1 MTEILCAKTEIDV
14 FDSVKET
21 ETLIWENASPTASFA
36 NGRRVLNES
45 MAGYD
50 KIKIVFRPFNA
61 ISENALGVVE
71 IPVET
76 ITRFQ
81 NNENQPQFGLNGW
94 GASYQYTRGVYVPD
108 SDAETLGALYF
119 LHCYRVNASNTS
131 DNYCVPL
138 YVYGI
143 KLN

>member
-50 KIKIVFRPFNA
+50 KIKIVFRPFSA
-61 ISENALGVVE
+61 MTEDVLGVVE
-71 IPVET
+71 VPVET

-81 NNENQPQFGLNGW
+81 NNEGQPQFGLNSW
-94 GASYQYTRGVYVPD
+94 GSSYQYTRGVYVPD
-108 SDAETLGALYF
+108 SDTETLGALYF

>member
-50 KIKIVFRPFNA
+50 KIKVVFRPFNV
-61 ISENALGVVE
+61 ISEDALGVVE

-119 LHCYRVNASNTS
+119 LHCYRVNAANTS

-138 YVYGI
+138 YVYWI
-143 KLN
+143 KII